1 MADDAIIDAYERAYS
16 TAQRY
21 GADGCDN
28 EILLFVTVKRWTV
41 ACTPTSPR
49 SNDWLMSLGRRL
61 MDVAVLSNGGR
72 GGGRFG
78 ICRQFALFGDM
89 CYVRRSR
96 KNGMPKFRFPDWK
109 PVVRSRKV

>member
-1 MADDAIIDAYERAYS
+1 MADDALIDAYERAYS

-21 GADGCDN
+21 SADGCDN

-61 MDVAVLSNGGR
+61 MDVAVLANEGR
-72 GGGRFG
+72 GGGGRFG
-78 ICRQFALFGDM
+78 IRQRFVLSGDV
-89 CYVRRSR
+89 CYTRKSR
-96 KNGMPKFRFPDWK
+96 KKRHVK
-109 PVVRSRKV
+109 IPVSRLETGC